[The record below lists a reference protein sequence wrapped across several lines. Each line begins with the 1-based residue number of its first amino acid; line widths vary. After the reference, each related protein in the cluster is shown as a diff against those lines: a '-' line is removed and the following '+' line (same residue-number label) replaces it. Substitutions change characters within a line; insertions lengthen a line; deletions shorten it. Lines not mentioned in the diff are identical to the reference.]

1 MVEPSL
7 AARGTQ
13 KRGGSRKNGKKG
25 EGEKLESKK
34 GTKERVVKEKEEDR
48 DVLRGESLMVWFRI
62 PEPRLVTS

>member
-1 MVEPSL
+1 MVELSL

-13 KRGGSRKNGKKG
+13 KRGGLWKNGKKG

-48 DVLRGESLMVWFRI
+48 DMLWGESLMVWFRI
-62 PEPRLVTS
+62 PEPRLVTP